1 MEEKIGRKIVFVCEV
16 ASSLFESLVISL
28 QKIFLPIFFTK
39 FAFFTTSSEFTN
51 KKNNLLKGV
60 DYSFFIYKLASSAF
74 NAW

>member
-1 MEEKIGRKIVFVCEV
+1 MEEKIGRKIFFVCEV

-51 KKNNLLKGV
+51 KKNGSSTNSVGESNLTP
-60 DYSFFIYKLASSAF
+60 
-74 NAW
+74 N